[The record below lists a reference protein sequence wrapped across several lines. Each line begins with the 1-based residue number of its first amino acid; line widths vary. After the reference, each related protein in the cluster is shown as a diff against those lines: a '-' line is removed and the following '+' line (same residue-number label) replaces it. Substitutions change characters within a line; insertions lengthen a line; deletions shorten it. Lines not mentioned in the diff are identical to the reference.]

1 MKKCYTHYYNIG
13 KFISNIGDNWRNC
26 IYVTCSVCK
35 HDKQE
40 CCDDLLVSFDETG
53 IPTIIMVQDANVIF
67 GIIVDKSECLAEISN
82 VKFIALF
89 YKYFNKRAKEDTF
102 LCPFLN
108 AVKLHPNE
116 L

>member
-53 IPTIIMVQDANVIF
+53 IPTIIMLQALPENDNISIAGSWKKGTRFRQERRKSLRCGNVS
-67 GIIVDKSECLAEISN
+67 GKSTRTWRMASNPMEI
-82 VKFIALF
+82 
-89 YKYFNKRAKEDTF
+89 R
-102 LCPFLN
+102 
-108 AVKLHPNE
+108 
-116 L
+116 